1 MAFSLNPKTVYL
13 FLAHAALLSAGVII
27 TPAPLKCIKGD
38 TSRMYEGCLRGQECT
53 IDGRSI
59 SHSQDTIYYLIP
71 HRCIPAQKLRDETSS
86 HITNSTKIDVAVR
99 EDGRCGKEFENA
111 LCDANTGNGGCCSR
125 YGFCGS
131 TINHCLIDRGCQS
144 GCTDSNGFNQIAISK
159 DNVNHKIHNNP
170 SLSSQNQ
177 REYSFPVDKSETQ
190 DGKCGAEY
198 DHKICGNWPSGNCC
212 SMYGFCGSLSSHCG
226 AGCQSGNCYVV
237 PVKVPDPKPAPL
249 APNPGSFRVIG
260 MSGVAVMHAGLMPNG
275 KVFFLDKLQNY
286 SQIKTEDGEYAMSAE
301 FDPETRKPI
310 PLSYSTNAF
319 CSGGA
324 FLADGRVI
332 SVGGNGPLEFI
343 NSKIEDGFT
352 AIRTLARSSTD
363 PYLDGRPWEE
373 PKNRKLVKGRW
384 YPTVQTMPDG
394 SVFVA
399 SGSLNGLYPENFE
412 NNNPTY
418 EMLDRRG
425 NPRGNIYELDIL
437 VKNQPYYMYPFI
449 NVLPDGNLFIFVS
462 KQAQVFNHKRN
473 TIIKQL
479 PDLPGDYRTYPN
491 TGGSVL
497 LPLSS
502 SNNWKAEIV
511 ICGGGVYQDIS
522 SPTDASCGRI
532 APLDIEPKWEMESM
546 PKGRG
551 MVEGVLLP
559 DGTSI
564 WLNGGN
570 KGAQGFG
577 LMAEPTLE
585 ALLYDP
591 DKPVGQRFT
600 TLASSEIPRLYHSC
614 ALLLLD
620 GTVLVL
626 GSNPLEMPKLK
637 PDAYDTYVTEYRVEQ
652 YTPPYLHGSNAKR
665 RPTDV
670 KLSTKNLTADG
681 SEFHISFY
689 VPADA
694 KSLKVVLYHGG
705 FVTHSIH
712 MGHRMLYLDN
722 NGFKKRSRWQKI
734 EVKGPPN
741 NNVAPPGPYVI
752 YVVVDGIPSVGQFVQ
767 VR

>member
-1 MAFSLNPKTVYL
+1 MALSLNLKSVSL
-13 FLAHAALLSAGVII
+13 ILAHTALLSANIII
-27 TPAPLKCIKGD
+27 TPAPLTCIQGD
-38 TSRMYEGCLRGQECT
+38 TSRMYQGCLRGQECT

-59 SHSQDTIYYLIP
+59 SHSLDTIYYLMP
-71 HRCIPAQKLRDETSS
+71 YRCISAQEFKYKTSF
-86 HITNSTKIDVAVR
+86 HITNSTKIDAAIR
-99 EDGRCGKEFENA
+99 EDGRCGKDFKDA
-111 LCDANTGNGGCCSR
+111 ICDAKSENGGCCSNHG
-125 YGFCGS
+125 YCGS
-131 TINHCLIDRGCQS
+131 TINHCLVDRGCQS
-144 GCTDSNGFNQIAISK
+144 GCTDSHDLNEMAISK
-159 DNVNHKIHNNP
+159 SNKLDEIF
-170 SLSSQNQ
+170 LT
-177 REYSFPVDKSETQ
+177 DTAETQ
-190 DGKCGAEY
+190 DGKCGANNNR
-198 DHKICGNWPSGNCC
+198 KICGNWPNGNCC
-212 SMYGFCGSLSSHCG
+212 SLYGFCGNSSSHCG

-249 APNPGSFRVIG
+249 AQNPGSFKVIG

-275 KVFFLDKLQNY
+275 KVFFLDKLENY
-286 SQIKTEDGEYAMSAE
+286 SQIRTKDGEYAMSAE
-301 FDPETRKPI
+301 FDPKTRRPVA
-310 PLSYSTNAF
+310 LSYSTNAF

-343 NSKIEDGFT
+343 NSKIGDGFK
-352 AIRTLARSSTD
+352 AIRTLARSSIN

-373 PKNRKLVKGRW
+373 PKNRKLATARW

-399 SGSLNGLYPENFE
+399 SGSLNGLYPENLE

-425 NPRGNIYELDIL
+425 NPRGKTYDLDIL
-437 VKNQPYYMYPFI
+437 VKNQPYHMYPFI

-462 KQAQVFNHKRN
+462 KQAQIFNHKKNR
-473 TIIKQL
+473 IIKQL

-491 TGGSVL
+491 TGGSIL

-502 SNNWKAEIV
+502 ANNWKAEIV
-511 ICGGGVYQDIS
+511 ICGGGAYQDIS

-532 APLDIEPKWEMESM
+532 APLDIKPKWEMESM
-546 PKGRG
+546 PNGRG
-551 MVEGVLLP
+551 MVEGILLP

-620 GTVLVL
+620 GTVLVV
-626 GSNPLEMPKLK
+626 GSNPVELPKLK
-637 PDAYDTYVTEYRVEQ
+637 PDAYDPYVTEYRVEQ
-652 YTPPYLHGSNAKR
+652 YTPPYLQGSNAER
-665 RPTDV
+665 RPTNV
-670 KLSTKNLTADG
+670 EISTKNLDADG
-681 SEFHISFY
+681 SKFRIRFH
-689 VPADA
+689 VPAGA

-705 FVTHSIH
+705 FVTHSLH

-722 NGFKKRSRWQKI
+722 TGFKKRSRWQKI
-734 EVKGPPN
+734 KVRSPPN